1 MCGSCIDS
9 RRLRV
14 YTAFMADRMV
24 CWGIYH
30 LQEGK
35 TYEMHHKK
43 LVALTLAAVLALAM
57 LTACGGGGAQL
68 NAKLADDIA
77 ATINGVRSD
86 SKKDALKRAPEVEAL
101 FAEAA
106 KAEAI
111 FAANRTDENSKKV
124 KEAEIN
130 ALAALKNLEIDGRKI
145 DVEATQKLNTV
156 SFDLKDVSQL
166 KSVLESN
173 SGWRNWFVLSNAEY
187 LAVVC
192 ADYNGHNGI
201 VMVGIVLESAE

>member
-1 MCGSCIDS
+1 MKCI
-9 RRLRV
+9 
-14 YTAFMADRMV
+14 
-24 CWGIYH
+24 
-30 LQEGK
+30 
-35 TYEMHHKK
+35 KK
-43 LVALTLAAVLALAM
+43 LVAIALAAVLALAM
-57 LTACGGGGAQL
+57 LTACSGGGAQL

-106 KAEAI
+106 KAAAI
-111 FAANRTDENSKKV
+111 YAADKTTENGQKV

-130 ALAALKNLEIDGRKI
+130 ALSALKNIEIDGRKI
-145 DVEATQKLNTV
+145 DIEATRKFNTV
-156 SFDLKDVSQL
+156 SSDLKDVSQL

-173 SGWRNWFVLSNAEY
+173 NGWRNTFVLSNAEY

>member
-1 MCGSCIDS
+1 MKCI
-9 RRLRV
+9 
-14 YTAFMADRMV
+14 
-24 CWGIYH
+24 
-30 LQEGK
+30 
-35 TYEMHHKK
+35 KK
-43 LVALTLAAVLALAM
+43 LVALTLATVLALAM

-130 ALAALKNLEIDGRKI
+130 ALAALKNLEIDGRKV
-145 DVEATQKLNTV
+145 DAKATSKFFKL
-156 SFDLKDVSQL
+156 SYDLKDVSQL
-166 KSVLESN
+166 KAVLEATN
-173 SGWRNWFVLSNAEY
+173 DWRDIFVLSDVEY
-187 LAVVC
+187 LAAVC
-192 ADYNGHNGI
+192 ADCNGHNGI

>member
-1 MCGSCIDS
+1 MKCI
-9 RRLRV
+9 
-14 YTAFMADRMV
+14 
-24 CWGIYH
+24 
-30 LQEGK
+30 
-35 TYEMHHKK
+35 KK
-43 LVALTLAAVLALAM
+43 LVALTLAVVLALTM

-106 KAEAI
+106 KAAAI
-111 FAANRTDENSKKV
+111 YAADKTTENGQKV
-124 KEAEIN
+124 KEAETN
-130 ALAALKNLEIDGRKI
+130 ALSALKNIEIDGRKI
-145 DVEATQKLNTV
+145 DIEATQKFNTI
-156 SFDLKDVSQL
+156 SSDLKDVSQL
-166 KSVLESN
+166 KSALESN
-173 SGWRNWFVLSNAEY
+173 SGWRNTFVLSNAEY

>member
-1 MCGSCIDS
+1 MKCI
-9 RRLRV
+9 
-14 YTAFMADRMV
+14 
-24 CWGIYH
+24 
-30 LQEGK
+30 
-35 TYEMHHKK
+35 KK

-86 SKKDALKRAPEVEAL
+86 SKKDALKRAPE
-101 FAEAA
+101 AA

-124 KEAEIN
+124 KEAEDN
-130 ALAALKNLEIDGRKI
+130 ALAALKDLEIDGRKI
-145 DVEATQKLNTV
+145 DVKATQKLNTV

>member
-1 MCGSCIDS
+1 MKCI
-9 RRLRV
+9 
-14 YTAFMADRMV
+14 
-24 CWGIYH
+24 
-30 LQEGK
+30 
-35 TYEMHHKK
+35 KK
-43 LVALTLAAVLALAM
+43 LVALTLAAVLALTM

-106 KAEAI
+106 KAAAI
-111 FAANRTDENSKKV
+111 YAADKTAENGQKV

-130 ALAALKNLEIDGRKI
+130 ALSALKNIEIDGRKI
-145 DVEATQKLNTV
+145 DVEATKKFNTL
-156 SFDLKDVSQL
+156 SSDLKDVSQL
-166 KSVLESN
+166 KAVLESN
-173 SGWRNWFVLSNAEY
+173 RGWRNTFVLSNAEY

-201 VMVGIVLESAE
+201 VMVGVVLESAE

>member
-1 MCGSCIDS
+1 MKCI
-9 RRLRV
+9 
-14 YTAFMADRMV
+14 
-24 CWGIYH
+24 
-30 LQEGK
+30 
-35 TYEMHHKK
+35 KK
-43 LVALTLAAVLALAM
+43 LVAIALAAVLALAM

-106 KAEAI
+106 KAAAI
-111 FAANRTDENSKKV
+111 YAADKTTENGQNV

-130 ALAALKNLEIDGRKI
+130 ALSALKNIEIDGRKI
-145 DVEATQKLNTV
+145 DIEATRKFNTV
-156 SFDLKDVSQL
+156 SSDLKDVSQL

-173 SGWRNWFVLSNAEY
+173 NGWRNTFVLSNAEY

>member
-1 MCGSCIDS
+1 MKCI
-9 RRLRV
+9 
-14 YTAFMADRMV
+14 
-24 CWGIYH
+24 
-30 LQEGK
+30 
-35 TYEMHHKK
+35 KK
-43 LVALTLAAVLALAM
+43 LVAIALAAVLALAM
-57 LTACGGGGAQL
+57 LTACSGGGAQL

-106 KAEAI
+106 KAAAI
-111 FAANRTDENSKKV
+111 YAADKTTENGQKV

-130 ALAALKNLEIDGRKI
+130 ALSALKNIEIDGRKI
-145 DVEATQKLNTV
+145 DIEATRKFNTV
-156 SFDLKDVSQL
+156 SSDLKDVSQL
-166 KSVLESN
+166 KSVLES
-173 SGWRNWFVLSNAEY
+173 SGGWRNTFVLSNAEY

>member
-1 MCGSCIDS
+1 MKC
-9 RRLRV
+9 V
-14 YTAFMADRMV
+14 
-24 CWGIYH
+24 
-30 LQEGK
+30 
-35 TYEMHHKK
+35 KK
-43 LVALTLAAVLALAM
+43 LVAIALAAVLALAM

-106 KAEAI
+106 KAAAI
-111 FAANRTDENSKKV
+111 YAADKTTENGQKV

-130 ALAALKNLEIDGRKI
+130 ALSALKNIEIDGRKI
-145 DVEATQKLNTV
+145 DIEATRKFNTV
-156 SFDLKDVSQL
+156 SSDLKDVSQL

-173 SGWRNWFVLSNAEY
+173 NGWRNTFVLSNAEY

>member
-1 MCGSCIDS
+1 MKCI
-9 RRLRV
+9 
-14 YTAFMADRMV
+14 
-24 CWGIYH
+24 
-30 LQEGK
+30 
-35 TYEMHHKK
+35 KK
-43 LVALTLAAVLALAM
+43 LVAITLAAVLALAM
-57 LTACGGGGAQL
+57 FTACSGGGAQL

-106 KAEAI
+106 KAAAI
-111 FAANRTDENSKKV
+111 YAADKTTENGQKV

-130 ALAALKNLEIDGRKI
+130 ALSALKNIEIDGRKI
-145 DVEATQKLNTV
+145 DIEATRKFNTV
-156 SFDLKDVSQL
+156 SSDLKDVSQL

-173 SGWRNWFVLSNAEY
+173 NGWRNTFVLSNAEY

>member
-1 MCGSCIDS
+1 MKCI
-9 RRLRV
+9 
-14 YTAFMADRMV
+14 
-24 CWGIYH
+24 
-30 LQEGK
+30 
-35 TYEMHHKK
+35 KK
-43 LVALTLAAVLALAM
+43 LVALTLAAVLALTM

-106 KAEAI
+106 KAAAI
-111 FAANRTDENSKKV
+111 YAADKTAENGQKV

-130 ALAALKNLEIDGRKI
+130 ALSALKNIEINGRKI
-145 DVEATQKLNTV
+145 DVEATKKFNTL
-156 SFDLKDVSQL
+156 SSDLKDVSQL
-166 KSVLESN
+166 KAVLESN
-173 SGWRNWFVLSNAEY
+173 RGWRNTFVLSNAEY

>member
-1 MCGSCIDS
+1 MKCI
-9 RRLRV
+9 
-14 YTAFMADRMV
+14 
-24 CWGIYH
+24 
-30 LQEGK
+30 
-35 TYEMHHKK
+35 KK

-57 LTACGGGGAQL
+57 LTACSGSGAQL
-68 NAKLADDIA
+68 NTKLADDIA

-106 KAEAI
+106 KAAAI
-111 FAANRTDENSKKV
+111 YAADKTAENGQKV

-130 ALAALKNLEIDGRKI
+130 ALSALKNIEINGRKI
-145 DVEATQKLNTV
+145 DVEATKKFNTL
-156 SFDLKDVSQL
+156 SSDLKDVSQL
-166 KSVLESN
+166 KAVLESN
-173 SGWRNWFVLSNAEY
+173 RGWRNTFVLSNAEY

-201 VMVGIVLESAE
+201 VMVGVVLESAE

>member
-1 MCGSCIDS
+1 MKSI
-9 RRLRV
+9 
-14 YTAFMADRMV
+14 
-24 CWGIYH
+24 
-30 LQEGK
+30 
-35 TYEMHHKK
+35 KK

-57 LTACGGGGAQL
+57 LTASSGGGAQL

-106 KAEAI
+106 KAAAI
-111 FAANRTDENSKKV
+111 YAADKTTENGQKV

-130 ALAALKNLEIDGRKI
+130 ALSALKNIEIDGRKI
-145 DVEATQKLNTV
+145 DIEATRKFNTV
-156 SFDLKDVSQL
+156 SSDLKDVSQL

-173 SGWRNWFVLSNAEY
+173 NGWRNTFVLSNAEY

>member
-1 MCGSCIDS
+1 MKCI
-9 RRLRV
+9 
-14 YTAFMADRMV
+14 
-24 CWGIYH
+24 
-30 LQEGK
+30 
-35 TYEMHHKK
+35 KK

-57 LTACGGGGAQL
+57 LTACSGGGAQL
-68 NAKLADDIA
+68 NTKFADDIA

-111 FAANRTDENSKKV
+111 YAADRTDENNKKV
-124 KEAEIN
+124 QEAEGK
-130 ALAALKNLEIDGRKI
+130 ALAALKDLEIDGRKI
-145 DVEATQKLNTV
+145 DVKATQQFNTI
-156 SFDLKDVSQL
+156 SQDLKDVSQL
-166 KSVLESN
+166 KSALKSD

>member
-1 MCGSCIDS
+1 M
-9 RRLRV
+9 
-14 YTAFMADRMV
+14 
-24 CWGIYH
+24 
-30 LQEGK
+30 
-35 TYEMHHKK
+35 
-43 LVALTLAAVLALAM
+43 
-57 LTACGGGGAQL
+57 
-68 NAKLADDIA
+68 
-77 ATINGVRSD
+77 RSD

-124 KEAEIN
+124 KEAEVN
-130 ALAALKNLEIDGRKI
+130 ALAALKDLEIDGRKI

>member
-1 MCGSCIDS
+1 MKCI
-9 RRLRV
+9 
-14 YTAFMADRMV
+14 
-24 CWGIYH
+24 
-30 LQEGK
+30 
-35 TYEMHHKK
+35 KK

-111 FAANRTDENSKKV
+111 FAANRTDENCKKV
-124 KEAEIN
+124 KEAEVN

>member
-1 MCGSCIDS
+1 MKCI
-9 RRLRV
+9 
-14 YTAFMADRMV
+14 
-24 CWGIYH
+24 
-30 LQEGK
+30 
-35 TYEMHHKK
+35 KK

-86 SKKDALKRAPEVEAL
+86 SKKDALKRAPEVEALFAEAAKAEAL

>member
-1 MCGSCIDS
+1 MKCI
-9 RRLRV
+9 
-14 YTAFMADRMV
+14 
-24 CWGIYH
+24 
-30 LQEGK
+30 
-35 TYEMHHKK
+35 KK

-57 LTACGGGGAQL
+57 LTACSGSGAQL
-68 NAKLADDIA
+68 NTKLADDIA

-106 KAEAI
+106 KAAAI
-111 FAANRTDENSKKV
+111 YAADKTAENGQKV

-130 ALAALKNLEIDGRKI
+130 ALSALKNIEINGRKI
-145 DVEATQKLNTV
+145 DVEATKKFNTL
-156 SFDLKDVSQL
+156 SSDLKDVSQL
-166 KSVLESN
+166 KAVLESN
-173 SGWRNWFVLSNAEY
+173 RGWRNTFVLSNAEY